1 LERGNKEFMEEKNVK
16 APQEN
21 KMGTM
26 PIVKLLITMSLPMM
40 ISMLVLSLYNIV
52 DSMFVAQIS
61 EDALTAVSLAFPLQS
76 LMIAVGAGTGVGIN
90 ALLSRAL
97 GAKQIDR
104 VNKIAENGVFLA
116 ILSSVVF
123 CVVGFL
129 ATRPFYEVQTNNAD
143 IINYGTQYLE
153 IVSVFSFG
161 CFIQMVFE
169 RLLQATGKTFLSMIT
184 QGTGAIINIILDPIF
199 IFGWFGVPALGVR
212 GAAIATVIGQ
222 MVAAILAIILNTK
235 CNKEIHI
242 NVKKF
247 RPQGAVIKDIYKVGV
262 PSIFMQA
269 IGSVMTFGMN
279 QILISFTKTATT
291 VFGVYFKIQS
301 FIFMPIFGM
310 NSGVVPVIAYN
321 YGAQKRSRL
330 INAAKFA
337 VIFAVS
343 MMLIGFLVF
352 QFMPERLLDL
362 FKPTQDMLDLG
373 IPAFRIISI
382 HFLLAGFC
390 IIMGTVFQ
398 ALGKATYSLVVSLA
412 RQLVVLLPAA
422 YFLSLTNN
430 VNAVWWAFPI
440 AEIASFVISAV
451 FFIRIY
457 NKIIKKI
464 PDNV

>member
-1 LERGNKEFMEEKNVK
+1 
-16 APQEN
+16 
-21 KMGTM
+21 
-26 PIVKLLITMSLPMM
+26 
-40 ISMLVLSLYNIV
+40 
-52 DSMFVAQIS
+52 
-61 EDALTAVSLAFPLQS
+61 
-76 LMIAVGAGTGVGIN
+76 
-90 ALLSRAL
+90 
-97 GAKQIDR
+97 
-104 VNKIAENGVFLA
+104 
-116 ILSSVVF
+116 
-123 CVVGFL
+123 
-129 ATRPFYEVQTNNAD
+129 
-143 IINYGTQYLE
+143 
-153 IVSVFSFG
+153 
-161 CFIQMVFE
+161 
-169 RLLQATGKTFLSMIT
+169 
-184 QGTGAIINIILDPIF
+184 
-199 IFGWFGVPALGVR
+199 
-212 GAAIATVIGQ
+212 
-222 MVAAILAIILNTK
+222 
-235 CNKEIHI
+235 
-242 NVKKF
+242 
-247 RPQGAVIKDIYKVGV
+247 
-262 PSIFMQA
+262 
-269 IGSVMTFGMN
+269 
-279 QILISFTKTATT
+279 
-291 VFGVYFKIQS
+291 
-301 FIFMPIFGM
+301 M

-337 VIFAVS
+337 VVFAVS

-362 FKPTQDMLDLG
+362 FKPTQDMIDLG

>member
-1 LERGNKEFMEEKNVK
+1 MNAQK
-16 APQEN
+16 EN

-26 PIVKLLITMSLPMM
+26 PIGRLLISMSLPMM

-97 GAKQIDR
+97 GAKQFDR

-116 ILSSVVF
+116 ILSALVF

-129 ATRPFYEVQTNNAD
+129 ATGPFYEIQTKNED
-143 IINYGTQYLE
+143 IIRYGKEYLE

-161 CFIQMVFE
+161 CFTQMVFE
-169 RLLQATGKTFLSMIT
+169 RLLQATGKTLLSMIT

-199 IFGWFGVPALGVR
+199 IFGWFGIPAMGVR

-222 MVAAILAIILNTK
+222 IVAAILAIILNTK

-242 NVKKF
+242 NAKKF

-279 QILISFTKTATT
+279 QILIGFTKTATT

-310 NSGVVPVIAYN
+310 NSGVVPVIAFN

-330 INAAKFA
+330 MQAAKFA
-337 VIFAVS
+337 VVFAVG
-343 MMLIGFLVF
+343 MMVVGFLVF
-352 QFMPERLLDL
+352 QFIPEVLLGL
-362 FKPTQDMLDLG
+362 FKPTEEMLRIG
-373 IPAFRIISI
+373 IPAFRIISM

-398 ALGKATYSLVVSLA
+398 ALGKATYSLMVSLA

-422 YFLSLTNN
+422 FLLSLTKD

-440 AEIASFVISAV
+440 AEIASFAISTF

-457 NKIIKKI
+457 KNIISKI
-464 PDNV
+464 PDNI